1 MTIRIFETLD
11 ITDRVLSLSREQA
24 QWNEYD
30 GLIAP
35 VRSVQVFNSDGLFSP
50 NSTNSV
56 FAGGAYRNQLLEVF
70 DDNGAIKYKG
80 LIRGVS
86 ETIADG
92 QQIVTIKSQDVMGS
106 FLSWPVKASTSIA
119 GVVTNAAS
127 AAGANSLSVPLSP
140 VLSAGCIVSPTAA
153 GIPSYR
159 VSSVTTAGSQTLYL
173 DRGLEAAIG
182 NGDAIYVTVPDE
194 VTTIPKALY
203 DAFYTPLAYY
213 GLEAFI
219 GNSFL
224 ALHAKELALGHT
236 FYQFV
241 RAEEDIDLK
250 THLGKLLEI
259 GSYQLTRNDAGVFE
273 LVEDFAYNGEAIL
286 DELTDDEICGSVES
300 VDNDSR
306 LCFGFSM
313 LYRDGN
319 NVKLIQYDLENGYD
333 PAQVP
338 QFEPGLNISLIEQ
351 YGGVKPFK
359 PITYSSTSIA
369 GYNYLFANEASAKY
383 YGLKRLQY
391 NAYRHPQY
399 RLQTVKPFMSGNPN
413 APINLTYFKKMLLTL
428 TVNENES
435 HVREPV
441 LILAYEEDP
450 ETGQYSNVLVEL
462 TNKPKPGLP
471 VP

>member
-11 ITDRVLSLSREQA
+11 ITDRVLALSREQA
-24 QWNEYD
+24 QWNDID

-50 NSTNSV
+50 NGTNSV
-56 FAGGAYRNQLLEVF
+56 FSDGAYRNELLEVF

-80 LIRGVS
+80 LIQGVTES
-86 ETIADG
+86 VADG
-92 QQIVTIKSQDVMGS
+92 RQIVTIRSRDVMGS
-106 FLSWPVKASTSIA
+106 FLQWSVQACTKIA

-127 AAGANSLSVPLSP
+127 AAGVNTISLPLSP
-140 VLSAGCIVSPTAA
+140 SIATGSIVSPTDA
-153 GIPSYR
+153 GIPAYR
-159 VSSVTTAGSQTLYL
+159 VSSVAVGASQVLTV
-173 DRGLEAAIG
+173 DRGLESAIG
-182 NGDAIYVTVPDE
+182 NGDAIFVSVPDAN
-194 VTTIPKALY
+194 TTIPKALY

-213 GLEAFI
+213 GLESFI

-224 ALHAKELALGHT
+224 ALHAKEQAAGNT
-236 FYQFV
+236 FFQFV
-241 RAEEDIDLK
+241 RKEEDVKLSA
-250 THLGKLLEI
+250 HVGKLLEI
-259 GSYQLTRNDAGVFE
+259 GSYQLTRSDSGVFE
-273 LVEDFAYNGEAIL
+273 LVENFAYDGEEIL
-286 DELTDDEICGSVES
+286 EEITDDEICGDFES
-300 VDNDSR
+300 VDDESR

-313 LYRDGN
+313 LYKDGN
-319 NVKLIQYDLENGYD
+319 TVKMIQYDLENGYD

-338 QFEPGLNISLIEQ
+338 QFEPGLNLALIEQ
-351 YGGVKPFK
+351 YGGVKPFR

-369 GYNYLFANEASAKY
+369 GYNYLFANAASAKY
-383 YGLKRLQY
+383 YGLKKLQY

-399 RLQTVKPFMSGNPN
+399 RLQTIKPFMSGNPS

-428 TVNENES
+428 NVNGNES

-462 TNKPKPGLP
+462 TNKPRPGLP